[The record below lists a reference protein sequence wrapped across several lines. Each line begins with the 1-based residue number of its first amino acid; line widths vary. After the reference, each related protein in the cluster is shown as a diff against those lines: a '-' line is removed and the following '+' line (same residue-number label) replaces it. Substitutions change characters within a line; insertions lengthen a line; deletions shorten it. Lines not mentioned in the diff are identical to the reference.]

1 MTPLRNQYSTP
12 LLFFTVLTV
21 CLFLPER
28 SMALQAHGEPEGMYV
43 HQMAHILYMAALGY
57 LYWDTQRSAFSNRG
71 WTYLRIFCV
80 LTIFWNL
87 LALIGHEATQ
97 YLHPKD
103 FTIVD
108 GYLFSKVNKPLT
120 LVKIAYY
127 TAKLD
132 HLLTVPAMFFLYIA
146 LRSFYRAS
154 LDEEGN

>member
-1 MTPLRNQYSTP
+1 MIALKTKNRSI
-12 LLFFTVLTV
+12 LLFLTVLAV
-21 CLFLPER
+21 CLLLPER

-97 YLHPKD
+97 YIHPKD
-103 FTIVD
+103 ITVVD

-120 LVKIAYY
+120 LIKAAYY

-146 LRSFYRAS
+146 LRSFYQAS
-154 LDEEGN
+154 LKEDDE